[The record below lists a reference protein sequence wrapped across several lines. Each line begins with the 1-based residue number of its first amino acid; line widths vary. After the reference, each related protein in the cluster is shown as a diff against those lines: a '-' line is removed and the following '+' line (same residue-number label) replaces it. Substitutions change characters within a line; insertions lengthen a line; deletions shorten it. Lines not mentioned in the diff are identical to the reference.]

1 MAVEVTLFSRSTD
14 SDWSRFNWKNHTFKA
29 KDLWKK
35 FISSVHLLVEDFMV
49 DLDDW
54 GIMGCL
60 NPYNSR
66 HLTSSTDTHLEKKNK
81 TKQWQICLKGFKQIL
96 HATYL
101 LYLPPATPALGFL
114 L

>member
-14 SDWSRFNWKNHTFKA
+14 SDWSCFNWKNHIFKA
-29 KDLWKK
+29 KNLWK
-35 FISSVHLLVEDFMV
+35 FISSVHVLFEDYTV

-66 HLTSSTDTHLEKKNK
+66 HLTSSTDIYLGKKK
-81 TKQWQICLKGFKQIL
+81 IWQICLKGFKQIL